1 MKKTTPNI
9 SEEHIVAWLD
19 QELVADNNFR
29 SNIEQTPALKTAA
42 SEYAAISEAIAHS
55 MSDKRFALSP
65 SVDSRVRAS
74 LEQELARNRK
84 TVRTPE
90 RAPNAQ
96 PIPNNSPDRSK
107 RILVRRTS
115 YALAFALLLGVIW
128 FGMPTQNQPS
138 QHEATTASNGVSQ
151 PTPVAQAP
159 VNISNTEATPTAP
172 IATNNSTAATE
183 SPVTSAPTKHNSAQV
198 MASNT
203 PSQVKRSVVPTAQ
216 QNQPT
221 PEPIASTTEQADPAG
236 MMISHRFAKLVKA
249 TPAVVVNQQDR
260 M

>member
-1 MKKTTPNI
+1 MKMTTPYI

-19 QELVADNNFR
+19 QELVADNDFR
-29 SNIEQTPALKTAA
+29 SSIEQTPALKTAA
-42 SEYAAISEAIAHS
+42 SEYAAISEAIVRS
-55 MSDKRFALSP
+55 KSDKRFGLSP

-74 LEQELARNRK
+74 LQQELSRNRK

-96 PIPNNSPDRSK
+96 PIPNTSTPDRSK

-115 YALAFALLLGVIW
+115 YALAFALLLCAVW
-128 FGMPTQNQPS
+128 FGLPTQNQP
-138 QHEATTASNGVSQ
+138 TTASNVVSQ
-151 PTPVAQAP
+151 QTPVAQAP
-159 VNISNTEATPTAP
+159 VNISNVEPTPTVSVA
-172 IATNNSTAATE
+172 NNNMTAVVE
-183 SPVTSAPTKHNSAQV
+183 SPVTSAPIKHNSNRSV
-198 MASNT
+198 ASNVAQH
-203 PSQVKRSVVPTAQ
+203 PVEPTSQ

-221 PEPIASTTEQADPAG
+221 TLPIASTTEQADPAG